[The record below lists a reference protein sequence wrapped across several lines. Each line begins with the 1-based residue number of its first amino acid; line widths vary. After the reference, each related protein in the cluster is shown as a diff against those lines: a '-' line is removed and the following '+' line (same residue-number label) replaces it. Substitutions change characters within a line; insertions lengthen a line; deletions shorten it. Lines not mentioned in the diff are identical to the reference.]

1 MCNCLSFCLALIR
14 SDMDRSMNS
23 IELDDMR
30 VQAMG
35 EQSME
40 GSFTLGEIME
50 QKSSSSIIPT
60 GAPEEITP
68 SIQESLFSG
77 LIGKVKSKLGKED
90 DQDNFINNDM
100 DVSQQN
106 SLGSMGESGQ
116 LSMSTAQQSSQ
127 NLAGAFFLQTKP
139 TRYVL
144 LAVFVCG
151 KGLRLSLITSS
162 FSRLSANWSCKQ

>member
-1 MCNCLSFCLALIR
+1 MLPYVQLLLSHSFYLALLL

-23 IELDDMR
+23 IELDDSP
-30 VQAMG
+30 VQALG

-50 QKSSSSIIPT
+50 QKSSSSMIPT

-68 SIQESLFSG
+68 SIQESFFGG
-77 LIGKVKSKLGKED
+77 LIGKVKSKLRKGD
-90 DQDNFINNDM
+90 DQDNLINNDM

-116 LSMSTAQQSSQ
+116 MSMSTTQQSSQ

-139 TRYVL
+139 TRYVC
-144 LAVFVCG
+144 LAVFVSG
-151 KGLRLSLITSS
+151 KGLRFSLILSS
-162 FSRLSANWSCKQ
+162 FS